1 MNHIEFIE
9 KHVREELV
17 RQGFTAAVAQ
27 GGHFRMSICTSA
39 CLRQVAKGGFLMMF
53 CVTRNYGQKN
63 RRCLRIDLKLSA
75 LSAVVSKDCS
85 EKGEDRCVP
94 AQTAFGCN
102 SLRTHCEVIM
112 TKSFSKYQV
121 REA

>member
-27 GGHFRMSICTSA
+27 GGHFRLSICTSA

-63 RRCLRIDLKLSA
+63 RRCRLNDLKRSA

-85 EKGEDRCVP
+85 ERVK
-94 AQTAFGCN
+94 TAVLEHRRPSGAKTG
-102 SLRTHCEVIM
+102 SYCENIM
-112 TKSFSKYQV
+112 TNAYTKHQA